1 MEHILQFGISIDEEK
16 IKEVA
21 QSNYDKYYCELI
33 DKYIRDAIL
42 DNSAH
47 RNLYSSTSEQ
57 ISEGI
62 MSEVRKRIDNIVA
75 QNKDVIIEK
84 ASDKLVK
91 SIRMCK
97 KGKEIFDKLEQEVN
111 NEIGGK

>member
-1 MEHILQFGISIDEEK
+1 MEHILQFGVSIDEEK

-42 DNSAH
+42 NNSSH
-47 RNLYSSTSEQ
+47 RNVYSSPSEQ

-62 MSEVRKRIDNIVA
+62 MGEVRKRIDNIVA
-75 QNKDVIIEK
+75 QNKDVIIER

-97 KGKEIFDKLEQEVN
+97 KGKEIFDKLEQEI
-111 NEIGGK
+111 ER